1 MKYALDTD
9 FSSLNGPKA
18 ANWVLKFS
26 DIVDTAFADSSTHAK
41 LLGNLLV
48 LEPYIHTLRQG
59 LAGRGRAIPVI
70 MQKALDLLW
79 GYLEGVN
86 LPSEFEDFAN
96 NFFASTLNYNTGEE
110 ITDTQMNFYR
120 EYFDDVEQTTIE
132 WQILTWQSTL
142 RMELLAAT
150 GGRLDFEE
158 YEESENTIG
167 FDGMDEMLNL
177 LGDVC
182 IELTGTP
189 CASNKAVDVMK
200 AQEQVYQ
207 TPLFQEFVS
216 HIQNALK
223 EALSAL
229 PGQYK
234 VLQVE
239 YRQHTILPSEYA
251 GIILDY

>member
-1 MKYALDTD
+1 MC
-9 FSSLNGPKA
+9 
-18 ANWVLKFS
+18 
-26 DIVDTAFADSSTHAK
+26 
-41 LLGNLLV
+41 
-48 LEPYIHTLRQG
+48 IHTLRQG

-142 RMELLAAT
+142 LMELLAAT

-177 LGDVC
+177 LRSEERRVG
-182 IELTGTP
+182 
-189 CASNKAVDVMK
+189 
-200 AQEQVYQ
+200 
-207 TPLFQEFVS
+207 
-216 HIQNALK
+216 K
-223 EALSAL
+223 ECRL
-229 PGQYK
+229 
-234 VLQVE
+234 
-239 YRQHTILPSEYA
+239 
-251 GIILDY
+251 

>member
-1 MKYALDTD
+1 MKYTLDTD

-26 DIVDTAFADSSTHAK
+26 DIVDVAFADSDASAR

-59 LAGRGRAIPVI
+59 LASRGRAIPII
-70 MQKALDLLW
+70 MQEALDLLW
-79 GYLEGVN
+79 GYLEGSKI
-86 LPSEFEDFAN
+86 PSYFEDFAN

-110 ITDTQMNFYR
+110 ITDTQADFYR
-120 EYFDDVEQTTIE
+120 EHFDDVEQTTIE

-142 RMELLAAT
+142 LMELLAAT

-158 YEESENTIG
+158 YEEYEYTID

-182 IELTGTP
+182 IELTDTP
-189 CASNKAVDVMK
+189 CASNKAIDVMK

-207 TPLFQEFVS
+207 TPLFQEFVG

-223 EALSAL
+223 AALSAL
-229 PGQYK
+229 PEQYK
-234 VLQVE
+234 ELQAE
-239 YRQHTILPSEYA
+239 YRQHTILPPEYA
-251 GIILDY
+251 EAILNY